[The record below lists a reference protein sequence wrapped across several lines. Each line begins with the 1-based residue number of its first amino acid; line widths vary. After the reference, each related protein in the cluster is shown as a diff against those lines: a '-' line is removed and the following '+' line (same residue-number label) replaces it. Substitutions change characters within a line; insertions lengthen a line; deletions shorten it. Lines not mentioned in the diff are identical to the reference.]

1 MAYKDMNLVLYL
13 LTTFVLYG
21 LEMLGAILI
30 EDISTVF
37 EFASAFAVTALAFW
51 FPAGYFLMAQT
62 KYGKEPNPTQQR
74 VAKLFIFVGVL
85 NFLVGVFAG
94 VLNVIGA
101 GGGH

>member
-1 MAYKDMNLVLYL
+1 MAYKDMNLCLYL
-13 LTTFVLYG
+13 AVTFILYG

-51 FPAGYFLMAQT
+51 FPAAYYLMAEK
-62 KYGKEPNPTQQR
+62 KYSEKSNTTQHR
-74 VAKLFIFVGVL
+74 VAHFFIYVGFF
-85 NFLVGVFAG
+85 NFFVGVFAG
-94 VLNVIGA
+94 VLNVIGS